1 MQLSCIHCGSEF
13 SISAEQLGGRGQCP
27 HCHGVI
33 DLPNAVDE
41 NEHRPHE
48 APSNWLESSVS
59 MLGSTV
65 FHLIIVMILALS
77 LGECQGPGISSGT
90 EEVVIGEVPSEN
102 LDEPTKEELKQE
114 EAGND
119 GKTGTETLSN
129 PLDEITSPAVSE
141 SAREFQEIPIS
152 PLGGVV
158 GISGPESLDGPRV
171 GGPGPKGSF
180 EIEVQRL
187 RHNGLDI
194 VLSFD
199 STGSMAGEIN
209 EVKRQ
214 IERVGVALMK
224 LVPKTRISICTYRDD
239 GDAYVVKGLPLTN
252 DIKQIKSF
260 LDDINAGG
268 GGDLPEAVHE
278 GLRWPLEKNMFE
290 PKAHKVILLFGDA
303 PPHMNQL
310 KTCLELASDFKTNHN
325 GLVSTVTCRQRER
338 LPELV
343 KIAEEGG
350 GEAFLTSNERQ
361 IMTQL
366 LVLVFGSQH
375 RSKVL
380 EAFDMR
386 ER

>member
-13 SISAEQLGGRGQCP
+13 SITSEQLGGRGRCP
-27 HCHGVI
+27 HCHGEI
-33 DLPNAVDE
+33 ELPKADDE
-41 NEHRPHE
+41 DGHREHQV
-48 APSNWLESSVS
+48 PSNWLENSVS

-77 LGECQGPGISSGT
+77 LGECGTSGVSDGT
-90 EEVVIGEVPSEN
+90 DEVVIGEIPSEK
-102 LDEPTKEELKQE
+102 LDEPTKEELKRE
-114 EAGND
+114 EKANKSETD
-119 GKTGTETLSN
+119 AETLSDL
-129 PLDEITSPAVSE
+129 LDEFAPPGTSE
-141 SAREFQEIPIS
+141 QGWEIDDVIKVRLPGS
-152 PLGGVV
+152 GELSGKFAGYRPGTPGSDDFGDVV
-158 GISGPESLDGPRV
+158 
-171 GGPGPKGSF
+171 KTM
-180 EIEVQRL
+180 QR
-187 RHNGLDI
+187 NGLDI

-224 LVPKTRISICTYRDD
+224 LVPKTRISICTYRDE

-252 DIKQIKSF
+252 DMKLIKSF
-260 LDDINAGG
+260 LDDISAGG
-268 GGDLPEAVHE
+268 GGDRPEAVHE
-278 GLRWPLEKNMFE
+278 GLRWPLQNNMFE

-303 PPHMNQL
+303 PPHKNQL
-310 KTCLELASDFKTNHN
+310 KTCLELASDFNTKHN

-338 LPELV
+338 LAEFV

-361 IMTQL
+361 IMSQL
-366 LVLVFGSQH
+366 LVLVFGSQY

-380 EAFDMR
+380 EAFDMQ